1 MYKPVE
7 KNVNFPALEERI
19 LKFWEENEVFR
30 KTDEQRQGCPEFVFY
45 DGPPGTNGVPHIG
58 HMMQSALK
66 DLWPRYKTM
75 QGYHVVRKAGWD
87 THGLPI
93 ELTAEKELQLKS
105 KKDIQ
110 AYGEEKYIE
119 YCRSTVF
126 RYKDRWEEAIRR
138 VGRFLDMSDPY
149 MTLTNDYIQSDWY
162 LLKLAWDMK
171 LDADRIEL
179 NGKEVSPRWLY
190 KDYRIMP
197 YCCRCGTPLSN
208 FEVAEGYKDVI
219 DMTLTAKFPVKG
231 EDKLFIAAWTT
242 TAWTL
247 LSNVALAVGPN
258 VDYAAVKL
266 NEDCTAGKAGETIVI
281 ATERLEA
288 YKDVL
293 GDYQTVWTRKGRDLV
308 GITYEPLWDWQN
320 DPKAHQV
327 IADDYV
333 TTEDGTGVVHLA
345 LYGEDDFRIIRQEG
359 FPLVQNVNDH
369 GYCEPVTGA
378 YSGRYF
384 KEPEFD
390 IDVLKDL
397 HSRGLLLAKEKHEH
411 SYPFC
416 YRCDAHLMYFA
427 RPGWFIRTASYR
439 QEMLTANSFINWQPA
454 HIKEGRFGN
463 WLENTIDWNVSRERY
478 WGSPLPVWTCDEP
491 GCKGELCFGNY
502 EELKAAAEQ
511 NTDEVLFNEK
521 IGHVDL
527 HKPLIDRITVPCPE
541 CGKSMTRENFVL
553 DSWFNAGL
561 MFIGQWGYP
570 ATEGSKEIFEKQY
583 PCDFI
588 CEAIDQTRGWF
599 YTLVA
604 TSTLFALGNQLP
616 EDQWSCYKNV
626 ICTELVLDE
635 QGQKMSKSRGNVID
649 PMGLFNSI
657 GADATR
663 WSFYINNPW
672 NVRRFSEDYVRESV
686 RDVLLP
692 IWNAYSFFVTY
703 ADVDE
708 WKPSNDDQ
716 LSDHPLDRWILGELT
731 RLNRDIVHHLEK
743 YDVSP
748 AANACVKFLD
758 QLTNWYIRRSRR
770 RFWKSEDDQD
780 KQNAYTT
787 LYRAL
792 RDFSFI
798 LAPFLPFLTEEIYQ
812 NIVRSVEEDAPES
825 VHLAKWPEPVMDSID
840 EELAEQMRVARE
852 VVRIGRDLRQKH
864 NVKVRQPLSEL
875 TIAHRSSSLAE
886 SEDIQELI
894 YDELNVKKLTFIY
907 DDCDLVQL
915 QAKANFK
922 TLGPRFGKEVNKIAG
937 MINKLQESDLR
948 RLDAGET
955 VSVDGIEIQ
964 PDDVVIERQAPE
976 HLAVGGAGD
985 ITVALNLSLSDE
997 LIHEGVAREIVHHWQ
1012 NSRKEMGLEVADRIS
1027 IEYRTNGPVT
1037 ASAITAHTEWIKSET
1052 LAIDFKKVEDTSNS
1066 LEKSIEVEREIVY
1079 YKIEKAETIQ
1089 SE

>member
-7 KNVNFPALEERI
+7 KNVSFPALEERL
-19 LKFWEENEVFR
+19 LKFWEDKEIFR
-30 KTDEQRQGCPEFVFY
+30 KTDLERQGNPEFVFY

-75 QGYHVVRKAGWD
+75 NGFHVIRKAGWD

-93 ELTAEKELQLKS
+93 ELTAEKELKLKS
-105 KKDIQ
+105 KRDIQ
-110 AYGEEKYIE
+110 AFGEEKYID

-162 LLKLAWDMK
+162 LLKLAREMK
-171 LDADRIEL
+171 LDPDRPEL
-179 NGKEVSPRWLY
+179 QGKEVSPRWLY

-197 YCCRCGTPLSN
+197 YCCRCGTTLSN
-208 FEVAEGYKDVI
+208 FEVAEGYKDVV

-231 EDKLFIAAWTT
+231 EANLFIAAWTT
-242 TAWTL
+242 TTWTL
-247 LSNVALAVGPN
+247 LSNVALAVGPD

-266 NEDCTAGKAGETIVI
+266 LEDCTAGMAGDTVI
-281 ATERLEA
+281 LAKERLEA
-288 YKDVL
+288 YQDAL
-293 GDYQTVWTRKGRDLV
+293 GKYETVWFKKGRDLA
-308 GITYEPLWDWQN
+308 GMTYEPLWDWQK
-320 DPKAHQV
+320 DSKAHRV
-327 IADDYV
+327 IADEYV

-345 LYGEDDFRIIRQEG
+345 LYGEDDFRIIRREG

-369 GYCEPVTGA
+369 GYCEANAGQYA
-378 YSGRYF
+378 GRYF
-384 KEPEFD
+384 KEAEFD

-397 HSRGLLLAKEKHEH
+397 HARGLLLAKQKHEH

-439 QEMLTANSFINWQPA
+439 QEMLTANSHINWQPG
-454 HIKEGRFGN
+454 HIKAGRFGN
-463 WLENTIDWNVSRERY
+463 WLENTIDWNVTRERY
-478 WGSPLPVWTCDEP
+478 WGSPLPLWTCDEP
-491 GCKGELCFGNY
+491 GCKGEICFGNY

-511 NTDEVLFNEK
+511 NTDEALFNEK

-527 HKPLIDRITVPCPE
+527 HKPLIDRVTVPCPD

-570 ATEGSKEIFEKQY
+570 ATPGSKEIFARQY
-583 PCDFI
+583 PADFI

-604 TSTLFALGNQLP
+604 TSTLFALGNKLP

-626 ICTELVLDE
+626 ICTDLVLDDE
-635 QGQKMSKSRGNVID
+635 GHKMSKSKGNVIN
-649 PMGLFNSI
+649 PMGLFDEI

-663 WSFYINNPW
+663 WSFYVTNPW
-672 NVRRFSEDYVRESV
+672 NVRRFSTDYVKESV

-692 IWNAYSFFVTY
+692 LWNAYSFFVTY
-703 ADVDE
+703 AGVDG
-708 WKPSNDDQ
+708 WKPSPDDQ
-716 LSDHPLDRWILGELT
+716 LSERPLDRWILGELT
-731 RLNRDIVHHLEK
+731 RLNSDVTAHLEK
-743 YDVSP
+743 YDVAP
-748 AANACVKFLD
+748 AANSCVRFLD

-780 KQNAYTT
+780 KHNAYVT
-787 LYRAL
+787 LHRVL
-792 RDFSFI
+792 KDFSLI

-812 NIVRSVEEDAPES
+812 NIVCSVDASAPES
-825 VHLAKWPEPVMDSID
+825 IHLAKWPEPVLKTID
-840 EELAEQMRVARE
+840 EELAEQMRTARD

-864 NVKVRQPLSEL
+864 NIKVRQPLSEL
-875 TIAHRSSSLAE
+875 TIAHRTSSLA
-886 SEDIQELI
+886 SAEDIQELI
-894 YDELNVKKLTFIY
+894 YDELNVKKLTFIF
-907 DDCDLVQL
+907 DDSDLVQL

-922 TLGPRFGKEVNKIAG
+922 ALGPRFGKEVNKIAG
-937 MINKLQESDLR
+937 IIKNLPESDICK
-948 RLDAGET
+948 LDLGESV
-955 VSVDGIEIQ
+955 VSEGIEIM
-964 PDDVVIERQAPE
+964 PEDVIVERQAPE

-985 ITVALNLSLSDE
+985 LTVALNLSLTDD
-997 LIHEGVAREIVHHWQ
+997 LIYEGVAREIMHGVQ
-1012 NSRKEMGLEVADRIS
+1012 ITRKEMGLEVADRIS
-1027 IEYRTNGPVT
+1027 IEYYTDGLVT
-1037 ASAITAHTEWIKSET
+1037 CSAIASNEDWIKAET
-1052 LAIDFKKVEDTSNS
+1052 LAIGFKKLEETSNS
-1066 LEKSIEVEREIVY
+1066 LEKSIEVDKEIVY
-1079 YKIEKAETIQ
+1079 YKIEKAETT
-1089 SE
+1089 